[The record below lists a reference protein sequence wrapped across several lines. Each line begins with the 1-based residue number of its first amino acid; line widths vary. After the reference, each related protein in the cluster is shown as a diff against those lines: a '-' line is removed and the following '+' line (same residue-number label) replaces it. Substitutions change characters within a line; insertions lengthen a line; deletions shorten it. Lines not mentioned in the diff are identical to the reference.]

1 MPKLIMPKSIV
12 LAFIALVAT
21 LGVTSPASAQF
32 RGQADGTIKCE
43 SWDYRPASCPVPGI
57 SGVRLLRV
65 IAGDC
70 QPGNWNLGRNGID
83 VRNGCRATFEYQA
96 GRYGDG
102 RPGYADGRP
111 GYADGHPGVGNGRPG
126 VGNGRPGYGG
136 GRPGYETIVKCES
149 WNYRP
154 ARCAVDGRGDVRIQR
169 VIAGDCRQGATWG
182 WDNNGIW
189 VNGGCRAEFAV
200 SSGRGNRYA
209 NGGSRNDGGYSSIIK
224 CESWDYKPARCP
236 VAIRG
241 GVSIDR
247 VEGGDCVQGRTWGWD
262 RNSIWVNGGCRA
274 RFRVY

>member
-1 MPKLIMPKSIV
+1 MRKLIVM
-12 LAFIALVAT
+12 AFFALSAT
-21 LGVTSPASAQF
+21 LGFTAPASAQF

-43 SWDYRPASCPVPGI
+43 SWDYRPASCPIPDVSGI
-57 SGVRLLRV
+57 RLLRV

-70 QPGNWNLGRNGID
+70 QPGNWNLGRNGVD
-83 VRNGCRATFEYQA
+83 VRNGCRAMFEYQT

-102 RPGYADGRP
+102 RPGYGDGRP
-111 GYADGHPGVGNGRPG
+111 GYGD
-126 VGNGRPGYGG
+126 GRPGYGG
-136 GRPGYETIVKCES
+136 GRHGGYESIVKCES

-154 ARCAVDGRGDVRIQR
+154 ARCAVNARGNVRIQR

-200 SSGRGNRYA
+200 SSGWGNRYS
-209 NGGSRNDGGYSSIIK
+209 GDGYRNDGYRGGGGPGNDGYSTIVK
-224 CESWDYKPARCP
+224 CESWDYKPARCAA
-236 VAIRG
+236 VIRG
-241 GVSIDR
+241 GVSIEK
-247 VEGGDCVQGRTWGWD
+247 VEGGDCTQGRTWGWD